1 MERQHIVIF
10 GAGYVGFS
18 LGVLLG
24 KYHHTIM
31 IDTNED
37 KVRDINHK
45 KSPISEFLL
54 EANFTN
60 NKCILPAYTS
70 LDPHVEADWYFI
82 ATPTN
87 YNTSTNQFDTSS
99 IDSIVEY
106 LHKTRKNP
114 RIVIKSTI
122 PVGYTKSLIEKY
134 GNNRIMF
141 SPEFLREGNTIHDH
155 LYPSRLIVGHSN
167 NQSDAVELLDLL
179 NDITVNKHSTLFSV
193 GVSEAE
199 SIKLFSNAYLATRVA
214 FFNELDSFAENNNL
228 SSREIIE
235 CLSSDPRIGDFYNNP
250 SFGYG
255 GYCLPKDTKQ
265 LLHHFKET
273 DTIHSIISAMIESN
287 DERAYHIRTSIA
299 KQIALQGND
308 SNHSIGIYRVNMKT
322 GSDNWR
328 QSAVFNIINGLISD
342 GFKIYL
348 YEPLVEE
355 YVVNNKRHGIE
366 VVDSVEELA
375 EKSSIIIANRMNHE
389 LNPYKDKVYTRD
401 VFNRD

>member
-24 KYHHTIM
+24 KYHNVIM
-31 IDTNED
+31 IDTNEE
-37 KVRDINHK
+37 KVNAINQK

-54 EANFTN
+54 EANFTS

-70 LDPHVEADWYFI
+70 LDPKVEADWYVI

-87 YNTSTNQFDTSS
+87 YDTVTSQFDTSS
-99 IDSIVEY
+99 IDSIVEH
-106 LHKTRKNP
+106 LHKIKKNP

-134 GNNRIMF
+134 NNNRIMF

-155 LYPSRLIVGHSN
+155 LYPSRLIVGHNDNSI
-167 NQSDAVELLDLL
+167 DATRFLALL
-179 NDITVNKHSTLFSV
+179 NDITVNKNSRCYSV

-199 SIKLFSNAYLATRVA
+199 SIKLFANAYLASRVA

-235 CLSSDPRIGDFYNNP
+235 GLSSDPRVGDFYNNP

-255 GYCLPKDTKQ
+255 GYCLPKDTRQ
-265 LLHHFKET
+265 LLHHFKESKT
-273 DTIHSIISAMIESN
+273 DHSMILAMIASN
-287 DERAYHIRTSIA
+287 SDRAHHIRSSIA
-299 KQIALQGND
+299 RQIALQGND

-328 QSAVFNIINGLISD
+328 QSAIFNIITGLISD

-348 YEPLVEE
+348 YEPLVDE
-355 YVVNNKRHGIE
+355 YVVNNKWHGIE
-366 VVDSVEELA
+366 VVDSVQELA
-375 EKSSIIIANRMNHE
+375 EKSSLIIANRMNHE

>member
-31 IDTNED
+31 IDINEE
-37 KVRDINHK
+37 KVKAINSK

-54 EANFTN
+54 NANFN
-60 NKCILPAYTS
+60 DKNCVLPAYTS
-70 LDPHVEADWYFI
+70 LDPKVEADWYII

-87 YNTSTNQFDTSS
+87 YDVLTDQFDTSS

-106 LHKTRKNP
+106 LHETRKNP

-134 GNNRIMF
+134 NNNRIMF

-155 LYPSRLIVGHSN
+155 LYPSRLIVGHNDNSI
-167 NQSDAVELLDLL
+167 DATGFLALL
-179 NDITVNKHSTLFSV
+179 NDITVNKNSRCYSV

-199 SIKLFSNAYLATRVA
+199 SIKLFANAYLASRVA
-214 FFNELDSFAENNNL
+214 FFNELDSFAETNNL
-228 SSREIIE
+228 SSKEIIE
-235 CLSSDPRIGDFYNNP
+235 GVSSDPRIGDFYNNP

-255 GYCLPKDTKQ
+255 GYCLPKDTRQ
-265 LLHHFKET
+265 LLHHFRESRLGHT
-273 DTIHSIISAMIESN
+273 MISGIVESN
-287 DERAYHIRTSIA
+287 NDRAFHIRTSIA
-299 KQIALQGND
+299 RQIALQGND
-308 SNHSIGIYRVNMKT
+308 SNHSIGIYRVNMKS

-328 QSAVFNIINGLISD
+328 QSATFRVINGLISD

-355 YVVNNKRHGIE
+355 YVVNNKWHGLE
-366 VVDSVEELA
+366 VVNSVEELA
-375 EKSSIIIANRMNHE
+375 EKSSIIIANRMDNK

-401 VFNRD
+401 IFNRD

>member
-18 LGVLLG
+18 LGVLFG
-24 KYHHTIM
+24 KYHHTIL
-31 IDTNED
+31 I
-37 KVRDINHK
+37 DINEEKVKAINSK

-54 EANFTN
+54 NANFN
-60 NKCILPAYTS
+60 DKNCILPAYTS
-70 LDPHVEADWYFI
+70 LDPKVEADWYII

-87 YNTSTNQFDTSS
+87 YNVLTDQFDTSS
-99 IDSIVEY
+99 IDSIVEH
-106 LHKTRKNP
+106 LQETRKNP

-122 PVGYTKSLIEKY
+122 PIGYTKSLIEKY
-134 GNNRIMF
+134 NNNRIMF

-155 LYPSRLIVGHSN
+155 LYPSRLIVGHSD
-167 NQSDAVELLDLL
+167 NQIDAVEFLDLL
-179 NDITVNKHSTLFSV
+179 NDLTFNKNSICYSV

-199 SIKLFSNAYLATRVA
+199 SIKLFANTYLASRVA
-214 FFNELDSFAENNNL
+214 FFNELDSFAETNNL

-235 CLSSDPRIGDFYNNP
+235 GVSSDPRIGDFYNNP

-255 GYCLPKDTKQ
+255 GYCLPKDTRQ
-265 LLHHFKET
+265 LLHHFRESKSV
-273 DTIHSIISAMIESN
+273 HAMISGIIESN
-287 DERAYHIRTSIA
+287 NDRAFHIRTSIA
-299 KQIALQGND
+299 RQIALRGND

-328 QSAVFNIINGLISD
+328 QSAIFHVINGLISD

-355 YVVNNKRHGIE
+355 YVVNNKWHGLE

-401 VFNRD
+401 IFNRD